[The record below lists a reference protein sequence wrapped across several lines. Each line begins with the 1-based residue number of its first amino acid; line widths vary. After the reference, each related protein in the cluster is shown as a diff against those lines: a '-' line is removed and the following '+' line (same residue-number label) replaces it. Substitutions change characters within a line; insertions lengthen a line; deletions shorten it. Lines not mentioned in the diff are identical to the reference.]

1 MTTWCYSIKSKV
13 YILKFQNKHVDN
25 KLIIVNKVNTLA
37 AVTKEM
43 SIGEVV
49 MKWPASAGVF
59 MQHGLHCYG
68 CAAARYETIEQ
79 GAQAHGV
86 DPEILIKAINEEIEK
101 KEE

>member
-1 MTTWCYSIKSKV
+1 M
-13 YILKFQNKHVDN
+13 
-25 KLIIVNKVNTLA
+25 A

-49 MKWPASAGVF
+49 MKWPESAGAF
-59 MQHGLHCYG
+59 LEHGLMCFG

-79 GAQAHGV
+79 GAVAHGIDV
-86 DPEILIKAINEEIEK
+86 DELIKSINEIIEK

>member
-1 MTTWCYSIKSKV
+1 M
-13 YILKFQNKHVDN
+13 
-25 KLIIVNKVNTLA
+25 A

-49 MKWPASAGVF
+49 MKWPESAGIF
-59 MQHGLHCYG
+59 LAYGLHCFG

-79 GAQAHGV
+79 GAQAHGI
-86 DPEILIKAINEEIEK
+86 DPDTLIKAINEEIEK